1 MLGYLTMAMV
11 VVPMVAPSIGGVLDD
26 NFGWQASFLFVM
38 GYGILIFFL
47 TLIFLNETH
56 TGPFINER
64 PERIILDFWQLLKR
78 WKFSR
83 HAFQISFSSAAF
95 FSFLGGSPFV
105 TIELMGATK
114 SEYGFYF
121 MLAGGA
127 YMIGNFI
134 TGRYSEHL
142 GAHALVLVGTSVG
155 LFGGLFLYAVFVAKL
170 LSPIL
175 LFLGMGCIALGN
187 GLCLPSGNAA
197 AISADPRRIGTAAG
211 LSGFMQIGFGSGGA
225 FLTGQ
230 LLTDSAAPLILIML
244 LSVSSAFF
252 INIIGQKFDNKY

>member
-1 MLGYLTMAMV
+1 MIFSKPDTSGKSGKPKLWILVSLGAVGPLAMNIFIPSIPGLMSIFQSSYGTVQLVLVAYLLSMAVAQLLVGPLSDRFGRRIVALLGLLVCIIGSIVCIYSVEIEMLILGRIVQAIGACSGLVMSRTIIRDIYGTNRAASMLGYLTMAMV

-95 FSFLGGSPFV
+95 FL
-105 TIELMGATK
+105 
-114 SEYGFYF
+114 
-121 MLAGGA
+121 
-127 YMIGNFI
+127 
-134 TGRYSEHL
+134 
-142 GAHALVLVGTSVG
+142 
-155 LFGGLFLYAVFVAKL
+155 
-170 LSPIL
+170 
-175 LFLGMGCIALGN
+175 
-187 GLCLPSGNAA
+187 
-197 AISADPRRIGTAAG
+197 
-211 LSGFMQIGFGSGGA
+211 
-225 FLTGQ
+225 
-230 LLTDSAAPLILIML
+230 
-244 LSVSSAFF
+244 
-252 INIIGQKFDNKY
+252 